1 MRGAGAYAERVTAD
15 FGKKERGGRGGS
27 VFVQRSRFEF
37 KRGEHSGKRAALIFN
52 VCLLCRPQL
61 EKVFLLLGGSEA
73 AGKRGARC
81 TFAQLNVQPDFA
93 L

>member
-27 VFVQRSRFEF
+27 VFVQRSRFIFE
-37 KRGEHSGKRAALIFN
+37 RGEHSGKRSAPVFDISFFRRPYREKIFFP
-52 VCLLCRPQL
+52 LC
-61 EKVFLLLGGSEA
+61 GGKA
-73 AGKRGARC
+73 TGKRGARC
-81 TFAQLNVQPDFA
+81 TVAQLNIQPDFA